1 MEELVAKVETTE
13 VFQAPIENIYKVITD
28 YESYPEFVDGVSSIN
43 ILEENENGARV
54 EYALNLIKKFT
65 YIIKLTHLC
74 PTQVTWELESGDIF
88 KKNSGSWNLTDVGN
102 GETEVKYQLD
112 IDFKGFAPKAVV
124 NKLVS
129 GNLPKMMSQYHERA
143 KNL

>member
-1 MEELVAKVETTE
+1 VAKVETTE
-13 VFQAPIENIYKVITD
+13 VFQTPIENIYNVITD

-43 ILEENENGARV
+43 ILEQDENGARV

-65 YIIKLTHLC
+65 YVIKLTHLK
-74 PTQVTWELESGDIF
+74 PNQVQWEFESGDIF
-88 KKNSGSWNLTDVGN
+88 KKNNGSWNLTDIGN
-102 GETEVKYQLD
+102 GETEVKYNLD
-112 IDFKGFAPKAVV
+112 IEFKGFAPKAVV